1 MEAPGSTASPPSSP
15 RALER
20 QGALVSAHDFVATPH
35 GFALVWAVA
44 LALQLGFVAAIARRR
59 YALALALIVTTA
71 GMLLL
76 EFEALRSP
84 VSGWLPLVERNI
96 VGSFPARAGAPTLV
110 FSAHY
115 DTTTHFGDHFSWGRW
130 GFLQGPATAAAVALS
145 LAGLWLGRRG
155 RRLPQRVALPI
166 AAASVLPFAA
176 MFWFQTVGPLV
187 RTPSPG
193 AIDNGG
199 SVAAL
204 LRLAERLA
212 GRPADAPV
220 EVRLVFFA
228 AEEERTL
235 GSWAYARSLD
245 PETRVVAV
253 NLESV
258 GASDTLAFIPE
269 DGFALRRFRSPEPL
283 IGFVNETAR
292 ARCRRAAVTTA
303 PPRHPGPDARA
314 FTGIPRRLHR
324 SARERPAPR
333 ASVDLLDCGPSGQA
347 PGSRGATLR
356 ALSLTPTLAARFAAA
371 RCASM
376 RSEDEPMAVAS
387 TVMYFYM
394 NVKDEPGAY
403 RILSQLSGLG
413 VNLLAF
419 TAVPTGRR
427 GRSSRSSRRTTAS

>member
-1 MEAPGSTASPPSSP
+1 MTTEQILDQVLIPRPNGSAGLDQVASFLAESL
-15 RALER
+15 AR
-20 QGALVSAHDFVATPH
+20 QGALVSSHAFIATPH

-44 LALQLGFVAAIARRR
+44 LALQLGFLAAIANRR
-59 YALALALIVTTA
+59 YALGLALIATTV
-71 GMLLL
+71 GLLLL

-84 VSGWLPLVERNI
+84 VSGWLPLEERNL
-96 VGSFPARAGAPTLV
+96 VASFPARAGAPALV

-130 GFLQGPATAAAVALS
+130 GFLQGPATAAAIALS
-145 LAGLWLGRRG
+145 ICGLWLARRG
-155 RRLPQRVALPI
+155 RRLSQRIALPI

-220 EVRLVFFA
+220 EIRLVFFA

-235 GSWAYARSLD
+235 GSWAWARSLD
-245 PETRVVAV
+245 PETRLVAI

-283 IGFVNETAR
+283 IDFVNQTAR
-292 ARCRRAAVTTA
+292 ALWGADL
-303 PPRHPGPDARA
+303 PPRALPAGTLTDGRSFLAQGVPALTLRA
-314 FTGIPRRLHR
+314 FTEEGFPRRLH
-324 SARERPAPR
+324 SAHDARERLRLPAIER
-333 ASVDLLDCGPSGQA
+333 SVDLLQ
-347 PGSRGATLR
+347 RLVER
-356 ALSLTPTLAARFAAA
+356 AD
-371 RCASM
+371 ASP
-376 RSEDEPMAVAS
+376 E
-387 TVMYFYM
+387 
-394 NVKDEPGAY
+394 
-403 RILSQLSGLG
+403 RIAEL
-413 VNLLAF
+413 
-419 TAVPTGRR
+419 GRR
-427 GRSSRSSRRTTAS
+427 GAG

>member
-1 MEAPGSTASPPSSP
+1 MTTEQILDRILIPRPNGSAGLEQVASFIGEIL
-15 RALER
+15 AR
-20 QGALVSAHDFVATPH
+20 QGALVSSHEFVATPH

-44 LALQLGFVAAIARRR
+44 LVLQLGFVAAIARRR
-59 YALALALIVTTA
+59 HALALALIVTTA

-84 VSGWLPLVERNI
+84 VSGWLPLRERNV
-96 VGSFPARAGAPTLV
+96 VGSFPARTGAPTLV

-145 LAGLWLGRRG
+145 IGGLWLGRRG
-155 RRLPQRVALPI
+155 RRLPLRIAIPI

-176 MFWFQTVGPLV
+176 MFWFQTVGPFV
-187 RTPSPG
+187 RAPSPG

-220 EVRLVFFA
+220 AVRLVFFA

-235 GSWAYARSLD
+235 GSWAWAGSLA
-245 PETRVVAV
+245 PEARVVAV

-283 IGFVNETAR
+283 IAFVNETAR
-292 ARCRRAAVTTA
+292 SLWGAEL
-303 PPRHPGPDARA
+303 PPRALPAGTLTDGRSFLAHGIPALTLRA
-314 FTGIPRRLHR
+314 FTDEGFPRRLH
-324 SARERPAPR
+324 SMYDARERLRLPAIER
-333 ASVDLLDCGPSGQA
+333 SVDLLA
-347 PGSRGATLR
+347 KLVER
-356 ALSLTPTLAARFAAA
+356 AD
-371 RCASM
+371 ASP
-376 RSEDEPMAVAS
+376 E
-387 TVMYFYM
+387 
-394 NVKDEPGAY
+394 
-403 RILSQLSGLG
+403 RIAEL
-413 VNLLAF
+413 
-419 TAVPTGRR
+419 GRR
-427 GRSSRSSRRTTAS
+427 DR

>member
-1 MEAPGSTASPPSSP
+1 MTTEQILDQILIPRPNGSAGLDRVAAFLTESLA
-15 RALER
+15 R
-20 QGALVSAHDFVATPH
+20 QGARVSTHDFIATPH
-35 GFALVWAVA
+35 GFALVWAVV
-44 LALQLGFVAAIARRR
+44 LVLQLGFVAATARRR
-59 YALALALIVTTA
+59 HALALALIVGTA
-71 GMLLL
+71 GLLLL

-84 VSGWLPLVERNI
+84 VSGWLPLLEHNL

-130 GFLQGPATAAAVALS
+130 GFLQGPATAAAIALS
-145 LAGLWLGRRG
+145 IAGLWLRRRG

-166 AAASVLPFAA
+166 AAACVVPFAA

-220 EVRLVFFA
+220 EIRLVFFA

-235 GSWAYARSLD
+235 GSWAWARSLD
-245 PETRVVAV
+245 PESRVIAV

-283 IGFVNETAR
+283 IGFLNETAR
-292 ARCRRAAVTTA
+292 ALWGADLPSRALPAGTLTDGRSFLAHGIPAVTL
-303 PPRHPGPDARA
+303 RA
-314 FTGIPRRLHR
+314 FTDEGFPRRLH
-324 SARERPAPR
+324 SVYDARERLRLPAIDR
-333 ASVDLLDCGPSGQA
+333 SVDLLEKIIE
-347 PGSRGATLR
+347 R
-356 ALSLTPTLAARFAAA
+356 AD
-371 RCASM
+371 ASPE
-376 RSEDEPMAVAS
+376 RVA
-387 TVMYFYM
+387 
-394 NVKDEPGAY
+394 E
-403 RILSQLSGLG
+403 L
-413 VNLLAF
+413 
-419 TAVPTGRR
+419 GRR
-427 GRSSRSSRRTTAS
+427 ER